1 MFLFFYFI
9 YMKKSTLWLAVILWL
24 GTVILAGCNCNKNN
38 SEEENVGIANP
49 ASVYCEEQWGTL
61 IPMEDEDGAQYAMC
75 QLDAETI
82 CEEWAFYRGECP
94 AGETGYP
101 ETYVKTSLTNEDID
115 HIEEIMPP
123 LSFDFET
130 WNMDD
135 ETMVESGHY
144 DYPEDVENWYVF
156 IPEHATMASREVKSS
171 GIQDGM
177 IYTDTDVTLQDDTV
191 VSVLYIH
198 DPETL
203 FVRAITVENGN
214 YTTYYRNFLYNADVE

>member
-1 MFLFFYFI
+1 
-9 YMKKSTLWLAVILWL
+9 MKGKMLGLSALMLAGLLVLS
-24 GTVILAGCNCNKNN
+24 GCNCNKNN
-38 SEEENVGIANP
+38 SEEENVGMANP

-61 IPMEDEDGAQYAMC
+61 IPMEDENGGQYAMC

-94 AGETGYP
+94 TGETEYP

-115 HIEEIMPP
+115 HIEEILPP
-123 LSFDFET
+123 LSFDYET
-130 WNMDD
+130 WNIAD

-144 DYPEDVENWYVF
+144 DYPADLETWYVF
-156 IPEHATMASREVKSS
+156 IPEHATMASREVVSS
-171 GIQDGM
+171 WIEDGM
-177 IYTDTDVTLQDDTV
+177 IYTLADVTLQDDTV
-191 VSVLYIH
+191 VTVLYIH

-214 YTTYYRNFLYNADVE
+214 YTTYYRNFLYNADIE